1 MSKPKENSQVCVLC
15 GNQPATTKD
24 HVPPKTIFVKPR
36 PNDMIKVPSCFS
48 CNNDG
53 SKADEEFSLFV
64 CSNATI
70 GKNDTSSALYK
81 QKLIPTLNHNN
92 RLRKQ
97 AVDEA
102 KMVEITSK
110 QGIYLGEAYAIKW
123 SAKAHNDV
131 IKRITRGLYYHHF
144 NEILPQDVIVEP
156 YWFGTIDQQLESIA
170 QNLQKSSIGGD
181 AFIYGYG
188 RAHDAPY
195 ESFWFYQF
203 HNSHFAGASTSQQ

>member
-1 MSKPKENSQVCVLC
+1 MSKPKVNSQICVLC
-15 GNQPATTKD
+15 GKRPATTKD
-24 HVPPKTIFVKPR
+24 HVPPKTIFLKPR

-70 GKNDTSSALYK
+70 GKGDTSSVLYK

-102 KMVEITSK
+102 QMVEVTSK
-110 QGIYLGEAYAIKW
+110 HGIYLGKAYALKW

-131 IKRITRGLYYHHF
+131 IIRMTRGLYYHHF
-144 NEILPQDVIVEP
+144 KEILPQEVIVEP
-156 YWFGTIDQQLESIA
+156 YLFGKVDPMLENFA
-170 QNLQKSSIGGD
+170 QNLRRSSIGGD
-181 AFIYGYG
+181 AFIYGFG
-188 RAHDAPY
+188 RAFDAPY
-195 ESFWFYQF
+195 ESIWFYQF
-203 HNSHFAGASTSQQ
+203 HNSHFAGASTGQ